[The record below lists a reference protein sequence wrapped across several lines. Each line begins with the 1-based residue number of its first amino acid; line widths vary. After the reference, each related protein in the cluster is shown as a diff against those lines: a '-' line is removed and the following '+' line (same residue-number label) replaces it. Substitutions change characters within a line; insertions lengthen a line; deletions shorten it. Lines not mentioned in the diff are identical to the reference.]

1 MHIYL
6 KLNIIIKSSTM
17 EENHNSL
24 QADADNG
31 TMLNFDSPKEQS
43 SYIKVIGVGG
53 GGGNAVN
60 NMYAQGIK
68 GVDFIVCNTDM
79 KALNS
84 SPVPNKIVLGNL
96 GAGNIPQVAHDAAM
110 EHKDEIREAI
120 STNTE
125 MLFITAGMGGGTGT
139 GAAPVIAE
147 IAKSIELDDPNVPHI
162 LVVAVVT
169 VPFTFEGRRRRQQ
182 AEEGVKKLRE
192 NVDSIL
198 IINNDKL
205 RSLGN
210 LSLSEAFKQADDVLL
225 TAVKG
230 IAEIITVSD
239 YINIDFHDVNTVMQ
253 NSGTALMGT
262 GIGKGENRAQEA
274 IEMASTSVL
283 LNDNNI
289 AGAKNV
295 LLYFSYPPA
304 KELSMDEM
312 DIVTEYLCELTGR
325 DMADVIWGAGSD
337 DSLSEE
343 LKITLIATGFES
355 RKEPKVISIDGQV
368 QNSSKGNQPRK
379 TLEVAEQASLLPK
392 PEATRTTDP
401 ASGWTVIHRTEAE
414 HVAQPADI
422 AEPQHRMHNAATP
435 TWSADANEAVSMEQ
449 HTDAPH
455 AEAHHYDLY
464 GNILEDQPQN
474 NAADPAHTNKEEPHY
489 ADGIN
494 IIHRSEAETAEAS
507 ASSPAPQPRTQ
518 QPVAHREP
526 EPLPVIAKP
535 YVAPMLSTMEPKAP
549 QHDAVT
555 GEPAPFAGNEAN
567 NQDAVIQRAGRIK
580 ERMNERKERIR
591 RMNELLHSNPDA
603 PRIVENLTTA
613 ELTSDEIYVAP
624 HSSESDAHKTTT
636 DSQGNIKSW
645 NSFLYDRPD

>member
-1 MHIYL
+1 
-6 KLNIIIKSSTM
+6 M
-17 EENHNSL
+17 EENLNSL
-24 QADADNG
+24 QMDTDNG
-31 TMLNFDSPKEQS
+31 AMLNFDSPKEQS

-96 GAGNIPQVAHDAAM
+96 GAGNIPQVAHDAAL
-110 EHKDEIREAI
+110 EHKDEIREVI

-182 AEEGVKKLRE
+182 AEEGIKKLRE
-192 NVDSIL
+192 HVDSIL

-210 LSLSEAFKQADDVLL
+210 LSLSQAFKQADDVLL

-274 IEMASTSVL
+274 IEQASTSVL

-312 DIVTEYLCELTGR
+312 DIVTEYLCDLTGR

-355 RKEPKVISIDGQV
+355 TKDPKIINIDDQM
-368 QNSSKGNQPRK
+368 QSSDKGNLPRK
-379 TLEVAEQASLLPK
+379 PVETADQTSQQPK
-392 PEATRTTDP
+392 IQDTETVDP
-401 ASGWTVIHRTEAE
+401 TSGYTVKHRINVKPT
-414 HVAQPADI
+414 AQSDNV
-422 AEPQHRMHNAATP
+422 AEPQGEKHNVPSTITATKP
-435 TWSADANEAVSMEQ
+435 IDSKEAKPVEQ
-449 HTDAPH
+449 NTAVPH
-455 AEAHHYDLY
+455 AKGHYYDY
-464 GNILEDQPQN
+464 NGNILDDQPQSKATDTSQAN
-474 NAADPAHTNKEEPHY
+474 NDFQHY

-494 IIHRSEAETAEAS
+494 IIHRDEPETTVVPIAAPALQTHIQRQQSEQQS
-507 ASSPAPQPRTQ
+507 VIRQ
-518 QPVAHREP
+518 QPAT
-526 EPLPVIAKP
+526 AKI
-535 YVAPMLSTMEPKAP
+535 YVAPAVTTMQPEVQ
-549 QHDAVT
+549 QHDSVIE
-555 GEPAPFAGNEAN
+555 EPTPFAGNETN
-567 NQDAVIQRAGRIK
+567 NQDTVIQRAGRIK
-580 ERMNERKERIR
+580 ERMTERKERIR
-591 RMNELLHSNPDA
+591 RMNDLLHSNPDA

-613 ELTSDEIYVAP
+613 ELTSDEIYIAP
-624 HSSESDAHKTTT
+624 HSSESDANKTTM
-636 DSQGNIKSW
+636 DSQGNIKNW